1 MCDVFR
7 ILTLQD
13 YGKVAELFSRV
24 FPETYKKEF
33 DIVWMLR
40 HTGLSLGA
48 YVKGELAG
56 FIITRDT
63 RESLCIEF
71 LGVCLTRQELGI
83 GTMLLK
89 HVLQLCNYPKITLV
103 PLNDRVA
110 QWYKKYGFQSIGYE
124 INSFTGEKEEIMLR
138 SHALPT
144 S

>member
-1 MCDVFR
+1 MADMFK

-13 YGKVAELFSRV
+13 YGKVVEIFEQV

-40 HTGLSLGA
+40 HTELSLGI

-56 FIITRDT
+56 FILTRDT
-63 RESLCIEF
+63 KESLCIEF
-71 LGVCLTRQELGI
+71 LGVCPKRQELGI

-110 QWYKKYGFQSIGYE
+110 QWYKKHGFQSIGFHR
-124 INSFTGEKEEIMLR
+124 NPFTDQQEEVMLLQV
-138 SHALPT
+138 S
-144 S
+144 